1 MIFNFHGS
9 NWIIFDRLRAQ
20 NYDIDTGD
28 SDGKFQPADIF
39 KIWSGQLQRIT
50 YSYKYISTST

>member
-39 KIWSGQLQRIT
+39 KI
-50 YSYKYISTST
+50 